1 MAGKLYYYT
10 HAGSYYD
17 VIDTSIFFGDPALRL
32 PTYATQLSPATAAQS
47 GEPGTVVTYTLH
59 VANAAYL
66 TDTVQIT
73 TTGNLWPTSL
83 STNVITLPG
92 GLSADFIVSVT
103 VPSLP
108 AGNSDSVRIIA
119 TPQGST
125 LHATSILTT
134 SIRAAYDFDLQANPA
149 QQDGDPGASVAY
161 LLTVTNTGSLTDTI
175 AFATSG
181 YVWPTAIVPSMVM
194 SLPPYS
200 HTQSVVSTTI
210 PLAALAGAQDVISV
224 TATSQLGMVAKA
236 VALNTTANAI
246 YGVSLSPGSAQ
257 QISRP
262 GASVTYPV
270 QVTNTGNITD
280 SFAIAYSSNV
290 WPVSVPAVIAALP
303 PRTATSF
310 TVTVTLPAST
320 LTVSDTVVLTATSQ
334 GNTAQAAAV
343 QLTTIVQP
351 YRTFLPVLRK

>member
-1 MAGKLYYYT
+1 MYYYT

-17 VIDTSIFFGDPALRL
+17 VIDTFIYFGDPALRL
-32 PTYATQLSPATAAQS
+32 PTYATNLTPPAAAQS
-47 GEPGTVVTYTLH
+47 GESGAVVTYTLH
-59 VANAAYL
+59 VTNAAYL
-66 TDTVQIT
+66 TDTLQIT

-108 AGNSDSVRIIA
+108 AGSSDSVQVIVA
-119 TPQGST
+119 PQGST
-125 LHATSILTT
+125 LKATSILTT
-134 SIRAAYDFDLQANPA
+134 SVRAAYDFAMQANIT
-149 QQDGDPGASVAY
+149 QQNGDPGASLAY
-161 LLTVTNTGSLTDTI
+161 MFSVTNTGSLSDTI
-175 AFATSG
+175 TFAISG
-181 YVWPTAIVPSMVM
+181 HVWPAAVTPPTVA
-194 SLPPYS
+194 SLPSYS
-200 HTQSVVSTTI
+200 YTQVIVSTTI
-210 PLAALAGAQDVISV
+210 PLTALAGAQDVISF
-224 TATSQLGMVAKA
+224 TATSQGSLVTQA
-236 VALNTTANAI
+236 VALTTMANAQ
-246 YGVSLSPGSAQ
+246 YGVSLSPASAQ
-257 QISRP
+257 QTGRP

-280 SFAIAYSSNV
+280 IFAIAYSSNV

-310 TVTVTLPAST
+310 TVTVTLPVST

-334 GNTAQAAAV
+334 GDNAQAAAV